1 MLFVLEAAG
10 LLVNRVSSEWYLT
23 TGGPQQYDTGYRPVR
38 SSSRLAGAIGNGLSR
53 VIAAIHRSNERRK
66 LIRELSARDDRL
78 LADIGITRE
87 QIPEVAEASF
97 ERGAQHPTQLSDPT
111 AQVQSDAVAVDQV
124 ANDNAR
130 KIAA

>member
-23 TGGPQQYDTGYRPVR
+23 TGGPQEYHTGYRPVR
-38 SSSRLAGAIGNGLSR
+38 RPSRLAGAIGNGLSR
-53 VIAAIHRSNERRK
+53 VIATIHRANERRK

-97 ERGAQHPTQLSDPT
+97 ERGPQHPTQLADPT